1 MKRTNVVLDE
11 KKVKEAKQAFDVQ
24 TTRELLDLA
33 LTELLRMHRRKNVLS
48 LRGKLK
54 LDLDLDKSRQT
65 K

>member
-11 KKVKEAKQAFDVQ
+11 KKVKEAKRAFDVQ
-24 TTRELLDLA
+24 TTKELLDLA
-33 LTELLRMHRRKNVLS
+33 LTELLRMHKRKNILS
-48 LRGKLK
+48 LKGKLK